1 MGRHV
6 REPAASSLKGLQG
19 KVAVVTGGAS
29 GIGLATAVAFAERG
43 VSVAIADI
51 SVEAGGAAEQR
62 ITAMGGVALF
72 VAADVSDEEA
82 IAALMHEVAGNFGR
96 IDILVD
102 CAVAPVGRSVEEA
115 TPEDWRR
122 AFETNVFGY
131 ALCASMRWSCGSAD
145 MSVSR
150 PR

>member
-1 MGRHV
+1 M
-6 REPAASSLKGLQG
+6 KGLQG

-102 CAVAPVGRSVEEA
+102 CAVPPVGRSVEEA